1 MTDRTDSFSLPSSA
15 QEELLAL
22 GRMLRRGRGAFVL
35 AFVRCNFVPLQERLV
50 EALKD
55 ALAPAG
61 VTICEVELTAE
72 TADLPGVLSAA
83 SGDGDPLFVY
93 GLAQAMP
100 SAAPEW
106 ALAQLNERRGLYQ
119 KLGRPLVFWLP
130 EYALQLVAQGAPD
143 FWAWRSGV
151 YEFALAPT
159 GREALL
165 EREVQGMEW
174 VTQRNLDQAAKTARL
189 HLLRGLLD
197 EYTGEAEGEENRR
210 ARAATL
216 RKLADLEA
224 GLEGYAAA
232 APRLREALHIY
243 EDLGDRRS
251 VAFTQHDL
259 AHLYRLR
266 GDYEE
271 AERLF
276 RAALQTKEQLGDRRE
291 VAVTQGQ
298 LAELYQL
305 RGDYAEAERLC
316 RAALQTMKQLG
327 DRRGVAVT
335 LHNLALLRHDQGHL
349 EEALGMLARS
359 RDIFAALGLD
369 RDVVEEEEIIAELR
383 RQGTTPAT
391 SPPA

>member
-1 MTDRTDSFSLPSSA
+1 MADLTDSFSLPPSA

-61 VTICEVELTAE
+61 VAIREVELTTE
-72 TADLPGVLSAA
+72 TADVLAALSAA
-83 SGDGDPLFVY
+83 PGDGDPLFVY

-100 SAAPEW
+100 SAAPER

-119 KLGRPLVFWLP
+119 QLGRPLVFWLP

-151 YEFALAPT
+151 YEFALAPA

-165 EREVQGMEW
+165 EREVQGMDW
-174 VTQRNLDQAAKTARL
+174 MTQRNLDQAAKTARL

-224 GLEGYAAA
+224 GLVGYAAA
-232 APRLREALHIY
+232 APRLQEALRIY

-251 VAFTQHDL
+251 VAVTQHDL
-259 AHLYRLR
+259 AYLYRLR
-266 GDYEE
+266 GDYTK

-276 RAALQTKEQLGDRRE
+276 RAALQTQEQLGDRRE

-298 LAELYQL
+298 LAYLYRL
-305 RGDYAEAERLC
+305 RGDYDEAERVF
-316 RAALQTMKQLG
+316 RAALQTFEQLG

-335 LHNLALLRHDQGHL
+335 QHDLADLYRLRGD
-349 EEALGMLARS
+349 
-359 RDIFAALGLD
+359 
-369 RDVVEEEEIIAELR
+369 
-383 RQGTTPAT
+383 
-391 SPPA
+391 